1 MRSKRYA
8 IFIDIDG
15 TLYTSANGTPKVNIE
30 AIKRVREKGHLV
42 FINTGRSYGYIPEE
56 IIKNVPVDG
65 YVAALGC
72 DVRYRGK
79 QLYSATLSKEQLR
92 KVAEYFLT
100 ENKFCSLEGEE
111 KVYLINPPRNRRQR
125 LVITSP
131 DDFDK
136 LYPNSRVNI
145 FTALGRMDSCLKE
158 LLGDEFYF
166 IEHPEYYEGALKGN
180 SKSSGMER
188 ILKHLGMTMEDSIA
202 IGDSLNDLDMLEL
215 AGFSIAME
223 DSPDEVIKVSDAVTK
238 TADKGGVA
246 AALYKYVLGM

>member
-65 YVAALGC
+65 YVTALGC
-72 DVRYRGK
+72 DVRFRGK
-79 QLYSATLSKEQLR
+79 QLYSAIMSKKQLR
-92 KVAEYFLT
+92 RVAEYYLT
-100 ENKFCSLEGEE
+100 ENKFCAFEGEDQ
-111 KVYLINPPRNRRQR
+111 VYLINPLRNRKNRP
-125 LVITSP
+125 VITSP
-131 DDFDK
+131 DDFDR
-136 LYPNSRVNI
+136 LYPDSRINVFTSYGKVNDR
-145 FTALGRMDSCLKE
+145 LME
-158 LLGDEFYF
+158 LFGNEFYF
-166 IEHPEYYEGALKGN
+166 VEHPEYFEAALKGH
-180 SKSSGMER
+180 SKSSGMEI
-188 ILKHLGMTMEDSIA
+188 ILEHLGMTMEDSIA